1 MDIRQPTRLN
11 AILTFIVASLVS
23 ASAAAVPLA
32 LEGKITAIDE
42 VGRTMTVMGVTVSIP
57 TDALINSPTKVLT
70 MGELADQT
78 PLPGRSLP
86 GFIVVTAIINGLTAG
101 DPLNPTGQNIAEDV
115 FVEPAENVLL
125 GEVTANDGIN
135 LSVSGVA
142 LVRLEDTRIP
152 SGAPIDANG
161 LAIDLAT
168 TPVGSEASAEGYFG
182 DDGIFHYFLIETVGE
197 PVACA
202 GTGCRPAD
210 AVSIARARCRDGDE
224 IRVLGGVADVDGV
237 LEPSVFIEGFG
248 TAPVISDPATGE
260 VTYSF
265 RGTGVNVC
273 PATVTVR
280 YDSVSTT
287 GDVDIR

>member
-1 MDIRQPTRLN
+1 MNIRQPTKLN
-11 AILTFIVASLVS
+11 AISTFIVASLVS
-23 ASAAAVPLA
+23 ASAAAAPLA

-42 VGRTMTVMGVTVSIP
+42 LNRTMTVMGITVSIP
-57 TDALINSPTKVLT
+57 TDAPINSPTKALT

-86 GFIVVTAIINGLTAG
+86 GFIGGTAIINGLTAG
-101 DPLNPTGQNIAEDV
+101 DPLNLTGQNIAEDV

-125 GEVTANDGIN
+125 GEVTINDGVN
-135 LSVSGVA
+135 LSVSGVT
-142 LVRLEDTRIP
+142 LIRLDDTRIP

-168 TPVGSEASAEGYFG
+168 TQVGSEAAAEGYFG
-182 DDGIFHYFLIETVGE
+182 DDGIFHYFLIEAVGE

-224 IRVLGGVADVDGV
+224 IRVQGGVADVDGE
-237 LEPSVFIEGFG
+237 LGASVSIEGFG

-265 RGTGVNVC
+265 RGRGVNAC

-280 YDSVSTT
+280 YDAVSTT